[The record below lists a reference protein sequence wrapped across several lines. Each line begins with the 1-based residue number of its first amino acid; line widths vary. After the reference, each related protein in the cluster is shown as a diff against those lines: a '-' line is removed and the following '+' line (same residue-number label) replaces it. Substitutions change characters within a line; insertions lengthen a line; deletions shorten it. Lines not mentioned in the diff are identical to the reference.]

1 MRKIN
6 GQDYSGGGVIH
17 LNLTIVKQMKIPLPN
32 LFIQKQ
38 IVTELEEKWIS
49 SNSYT
54 KWKPKP
60 NKKTT

>member
-17 LNLTIVKQMKIPLPN
+17 LNLTIVKQIKIPLPN

-38 IVTELEEKWIS
+38 IVTELEEK
-49 SNSYT
+49 
-54 KWKPKP
+54 
-60 NKKTT
+60 